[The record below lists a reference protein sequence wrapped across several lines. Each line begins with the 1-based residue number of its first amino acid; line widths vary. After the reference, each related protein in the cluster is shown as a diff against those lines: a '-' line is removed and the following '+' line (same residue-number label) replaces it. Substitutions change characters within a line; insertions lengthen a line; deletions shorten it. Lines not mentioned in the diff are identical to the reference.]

1 MQKLKAF
8 LQVVRWPNL
17 LFILLTQV
25 AFYFFIIQNVYSE
38 TPQFLRLNVK
48 LFFLLTIASILIAA
62 AGNIINDYFDVNIDR
77 INKPEKMIVGKI
89 ITPRSAILWHL
100 VLSFIGVT
108 ISFYVSFEMH
118 QRLWWLGFCNL
129 LVVLLLV
136 VYSSTFKKKLLIG
149 NVLIALLTAWVIIVI
164 VLSQFQLN
172 YSQSM
177 LMYEDTIKQNFLKV
191 FRIGML
197 YASFAFI
204 ITLIRE
210 VVKDMEDYIGDMKN
224 GCKTM
229 PIVWGF
235 PVSKVFVAVWTIVLV
250 GLLIILQFYV
260 LQYYWYF
267 AILYCLA
274 LVIVPL
280 LFSTKVLLAASDK
293 LHFNAL
299 SNIYKF
305 IMLTGIL
312 SMMFFKIYA

>member
-17 LFILLTQV
+17 VFIFLTQV
-25 AFYFFIIQNVYSE
+25 AFYFFVVQVIYKDS
-38 TPQFLRLNVK
+38 PQFLRLHIW
-48 LFFLLTIASILIAA
+48 LFFLLSIASVLIAA
-62 AGNIINDYFDVNIDR
+62 AGNIINDYFDVNMDR
-77 INKPEKMIVGKI
+77 INKPEKMVVGKSI
-89 ITPRSAILWHL
+89 SPRSAILWHFI
-100 VLSFIGVT
+100 LSFIGVT

-118 QRLWWLGFCNL
+118 QRFWWLGFCNL
-129 LVVLLLV
+129 IVVLLLV
-136 VYSSTFKKKLLIG
+136 VYSSTFKKKFLIG
-149 NVLIALLTAWVIIVI
+149 NVVIALLTAWVIIVI
-164 VLSQFQLN
+164 VLSQFQIN
-172 YSQSM
+172 YAPSA
-177 LMYEDTIKQNFLKV
+177 LFYENNIKENFLKV

-197 YASFAFI
+197 YATFAFI

-235 PVSKVFVAVWTIVLV
+235 PVSKVFIAVWTIVLV
-250 GLLIILQFYV
+250 GLLIVLQFYV

-267 AILYCLA
+267 AILYCLIFIIA
-274 LVIVPL
+274 PL

-293 LHFNAL
+293 VHFNAL

-305 IMLTGIL
+305 IILTGIL
-312 SMMFFKIYA
+312 SMVFFKIYA